1 MSTVNYYYY
10 FKLKMSTKRVRRT
23 KEEIDKIRKKI
34 LEAIKA
40 G

>member
-1 MSTVNYYYY
+1 
-10 FKLKMSTKRVRRT
+10 MSTKRVRRT